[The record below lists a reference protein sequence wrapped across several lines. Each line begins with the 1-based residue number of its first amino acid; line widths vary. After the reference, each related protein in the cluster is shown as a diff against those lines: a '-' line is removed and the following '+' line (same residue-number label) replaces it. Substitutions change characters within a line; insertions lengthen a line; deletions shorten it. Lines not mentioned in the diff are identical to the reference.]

1 MKKYEN
7 QIPTDMRMGLAT
19 IFSLLR
25 DALLTRGRLKPA
37 TNLAV
42 ETFTIADIMTVPHAA
57 RVTWFGHSAFLLE
70 LENKRLLFD
79 PMLGTRIPWVGEKR
93 YSRKLPLQPEDF
105 PAMDAII
112 LSHDHYDHLDSSSIR
127 KLKDKTHR
135 FIVPKGV
142 GRHLIKWGVAP
153 EKISEHQWYEELLID
168 GLTLACMPARHFSGR
183 GMFNRNSTLWC
194 SWVIVGSDTRVY
206 FSGDSG
212 YGPHFK
218 EIGEIYGPFDLT
230 MMECGQYDER
240 FLIHMKPEETVRA
253 HLDLRGKLL
262 IPIHWGAFTLAFH
275 LWTDPIER
283 VTKAASEQ
291 KVNIAT
297 PKIGETVIITSKE
310 IPTSAWWRKEIME

>member
-1 MKKYEN
+1 MRKYEN
-7 QIPTDMRMGLAT
+7 QIPTDMRMGLT
-19 IFSLLR
+19 KIFSLLR
-25 DALLTRGRLKPA
+25 DTLLTRGKLNPA
-37 TNLAV
+37 
-42 ETFTIADIMTVPHAA
+42 ADIDVEFFRLADAITVPDAT

-70 LENKRLLFD
+70 IESKRLLFD
-79 PMLGTRIPWVGEKR
+79 PMLGNRIPWVGTKR
-93 YSRKLPLQPEDF
+93 FSKNLPLQPEDF
-105 PAMDAII
+105 PEIDAII
-112 LSHDHYDHLDSSSIR
+112 LSHDHYDHLDYSSIR

-135 FIVPKGV
+135 FIVPLGV

-153 EKISEHQWYEELLID
+153 DQISEHQWYEELVID

-194 SWVIVGSDTRVY
+194 SWVIVGRETRVY

-218 EIGEIYGPFDLT
+218 EIGEKYGPFDLT

-240 FLIHMKPEETVRA
+240 FLIHMMPEETVQA

-262 IPIHWGAFTLAFH
+262 IPIHWGAFTLTFH

-291 KVNIAT
+291 NVIIAT
-297 PKIGETVIITSKE
+297 PKIGETVVIASKE
-310 IPTSAWWRKEIME
+310 IPMSAWWEK